1 MRQNLLGVFESLGHF
16 GVLAVKGCCQ
26 WVLTSLALEIDVCDE
41 FLFRRQDNLR
51 LVSEVDLDNLVTQ
64 PEHDG
69 MLGLHPLLD
78 IDIPGREI
86 AILVFDLVLVVEI
99 VAEVLEESDFFHEF
113 TLLGI

>member
-1 MRQNLLGVFESLGHF
+1 
-16 GVLAVKGCCQ
+16 
-26 WVLTSLALEIDVCDE
+26 
-41 FLFRRQDNLR
+41 
-51 LVSEVDLDNLVTQ
+51 
-64 PEHDG
+64 